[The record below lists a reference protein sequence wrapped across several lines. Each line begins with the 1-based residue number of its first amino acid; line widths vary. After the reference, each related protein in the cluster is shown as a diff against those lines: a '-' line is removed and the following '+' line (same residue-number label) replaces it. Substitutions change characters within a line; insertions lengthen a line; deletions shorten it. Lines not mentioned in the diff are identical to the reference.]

1 MMGVVHEW
9 IVQCMCDHRQQG
21 HSTTILWQPRL
32 NLHKIISRV
41 VSNIKDWGRKSFTS
55 QHGSS

>member
-21 HSTTILWQPRL
+21 CSTTIL
-32 NLHKIISRV
+32 
-41 VSNIKDWGRKSFTS
+41 
-55 QHGSS
+55 